1 MIGGV
6 PVLLRGK
13 ARTYGERGGWNRV
26 SSWLSEAREAAS
38 CDMLLIGHLT
48 HHQDF
53 FPIFFHKNL
62 TKLPKPMK
70 KEQCFQIARI
80 KNQFETGIPIAIPI
94 TPVSDHAAD
103 EEVRRPAAAE

>member
-1 MIGGV
+1 
-6 PVLLRGK
+6 
-13 ARTYGERGGWNRV
+13 V

-53 FPIFFHKNL
+53 FPIFFHKSLTYEKNSQNL
-62 TKLPKPMK
+62 WK

-80 KNQFETGIPIAIPI
+80 KNQFETGSLSLFLSPP
-94 TPVSDHAAD
+94 
-103 EEVRRPAAAE
+103 